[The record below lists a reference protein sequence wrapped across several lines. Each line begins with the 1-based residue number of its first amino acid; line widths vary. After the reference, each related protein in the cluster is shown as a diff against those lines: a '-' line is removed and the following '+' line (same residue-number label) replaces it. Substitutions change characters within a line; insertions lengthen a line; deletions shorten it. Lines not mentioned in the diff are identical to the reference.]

1 MSNDNFS
8 TDEVRRQL
16 RVVDRANDA
25 VMPRWREAL
34 ERIMGGD
41 EKLSTDQKA
50 AILGVP
56 NPSRRNFFRIGGVTI
71 LGAAVLAAC
80 GSDDDDTAS
89 TTPGTNAPAGTTP
102 PTTPA
107 TTPDTMPMTTEPA
120 SANMDLT
127 LAKTAASLEKL
138 AVDVYGQ
145 AGALLSTPAV
155 ISAATMFAGHH
166 QMHLDALN
174 GVITGTGAAPITQ
187 MNQAVYDAL
196 VAPALSSAATEAD
209 AVNLAL
215 ALEEAAAQ
223 TYAFAGRRTLDARAA
238 FDDHDD
244 RWRRGPPRG
253 SAADGRA
260 GAATGRRVPGRPGL
274 LPRRQP
280 PRRHR
285 RRPHQLTSCGGW
297 QCTIGQPLRPSWLV
311 TLCGSGAVGAV
322 QVRPDRDTDLI
333 TCSLHGE
340 DRRARRRLVDQERK
354 PPRGD
359 VDHRSRQRRRIV
371 RAGLDSVTDDRSPRG
386 CRVGR

>member
-89 TTPGTNAPAGTTP
+89 TTPGTSAPAGTTP
-102 PTTPA
+102 PTTPS

-120 SANMDLT
+120 SANMDVT

-145 AGALLSTPAV
+145 ASALLSTPAV

-174 GVITGTGAAPITQ
+174 GVITGAGEAPITQ

-223 TYAFAGRRTLDARAA
+223 TYAFAAGALSTPALRSTIMTIGGVEARHAA
-238 FDDHDD
+238 VL
-244 RWRRGPPRG
+244 RMAALGQP
-253 SAADGRA
+253 AADVFPGGRA
-260 GAATGRRVPGRPGL
+260 FFPGDNPLAGIDGA
-274 LPRRQP
+274 
-280 PRRHR
+280 
-285 RRPHQLTSCGGW
+285 
-297 QCTIGQPLRPSWLV
+297 
-311 TLCGSGAVGAV
+311 
-322 QVRPDRDTDLI
+322 LI
-333 TCSLHGE
+333 S
-340 DRRARRRLVDQERK
+340 
-354 PPRGD
+354 
-359 VDHRSRQRRRIV
+359 
-371 RAGLDSVTDDRSPRG
+371 
-386 CRVGR
+386 

>member
-8 TDEVRRQL
+8 NDEVRRQL
-16 RVVDRANDA
+16 RFVDRANDA

-41 EKLSTDQKA
+41 ETLSTDAKA

-89 TTPGTNAPAGTTP
+89 TTPGTSPVGTTP

-107 TTPDTMPMTTEPA
+107 TTPATEPMTTEPA
-120 SANMDLT
+120 PANMDLT

-138 AVDVYGQ
+138 AIDVYGQ
-145 AGALLSTPAV
+145 AGALLSTPAIV
-155 ISAATMFAGHH
+155 TAATMFAGHH

-174 GVITGTGAAPITQ
+174 GVVTGAGEAAITQ

-196 VAPALSSAATEAD
+196 VAPALSSATSETD

-223 TYAFAGRRTLDARAA
+223 TYAFAAGTLSTPALRSTIMTIGGIEARHAA
-238 FDDHDD
+238 VL
-244 RWRRGPPRG
+244 RMAALAQPP
-253 SAADGRA
+253 ADVFPGGRA
-260 GAATGRRVPGRPGL
+260 FFPGDNPLAGIDGA
-274 LPRRQP
+274 
-280 PRRHR
+280 
-285 RRPHQLTSCGGW
+285 
-297 QCTIGQPLRPSWLV
+297 
-311 TLCGSGAVGAV
+311 
-322 QVRPDRDTDLI
+322 LI
-333 TCSLHGE
+333 S
-340 DRRARRRLVDQERK
+340 
-354 PPRGD
+354 
-359 VDHRSRQRRRIV
+359 
-371 RAGLDSVTDDRSPRG
+371 
-386 CRVGR
+386 